1 MTKSPFKAGTGLMG
15 ATEPGQIVTPEN
27 VHFLPPGSVVRIH
40 DESGSRMI
48 HLHDDLW
55 LWCNDTVHVYD
66 RVENLLWRLQ
76 PEAVLCH
83 IPVTAA
89 QR

>member
-55 LWCNDTVHVYD
+55 LWWAEGLRDD
-66 RVENLLWRLQ
+66 
-76 PEAVLCH
+76 
-83 IPVTAA
+83 IPAE
-89 QR
+89 